1 MPFYIQ
7 ILSFVRVAYLLCMST
22 KYKFRNPDGVYF
34 VTFAVVEWVDVFTRK
49 EYRDILIENLKYCQ
63 TNKGLEIFAWCIMS
77 NHVHLIIRA
86 KEGLVLQDILID
98 FKKFTSKRIFEAIAS
113 NPGESRKEWMV
124 EIFREHGRKNSN
136 NTTIQFWR
144 QDNRPIEV
152 FSQDVIAQ
160 KLKYLHNNPVEAGIV
175 GKEEDYLYSSARDYF
190 EGKNVGMLTLEWL

>member
-1 MPFYIQ
+1 
-7 ILSFVRVAYLLCMST
+7 MST